1 MSLVQDR
8 RISHFHEAARLG
20 SVRAAADFLN
30 VAPSAVSRQITQL
43 EHELGM
49 PLLERH
55 RRGVKPTEAGE
66 RVLEYYRQRLA
77 QQEVLLESLQSLKGL
92 QSGSLVLAIGEGF
105 IEGLAGPLSRF
116 SAHYP
121 GIELKV
127 NLCGTNEVIRQVV
140 EDEAHL
146 GLVFHPT
153 RDPKIRTHVSRPQP
167 VCAVVN
173 PQHALARQFGGQPLR
188 AQQFGAQEGS
198 RRAAGKLE
206 PLSLA
211 ALASHSLALP
221 EVSFG
226 IRQIVAQAEHQAGV
240 MLSPTLTCN
249 ALAMLK
255 QFALHGGVTLLPEFV
270 VSEEVAAGRLCR
282 IPLQEAQFVTPHVQL
297 ISRLGRQLSDGASR
311 LSSLLQQDMTAFSPS
326 EGGSVGQSR

>member
-116 SAHYP
+116 SARYP

-173 PQHALARQFGGQPLR
+173 PQHALARQVGR
-188 AQQFGAQEGS
+188 QQLGAKEGS
-198 RRAAGKLE
+198 RRSAGKAD

>member
-105 IEGLAGPLSRF
+105 IEGLAGPLSHF
-116 SAHYP
+116 SARYP

-173 PQHALARQFGGQPLR
+173 PQHALVRQFGGQPLG
-188 AQQFGAQEGS
+188 AQQFEAQEGS
-198 RRAAGKLE
+198 RRAAGKAE

-311 LSSLLQQDMTAFSPS
+311 LSSLLQQDMTAFSP
-326 EGGSVGQSR
+326 

>member
-1 MSLVQDR
+1 MSQVQER
-8 RISHFHEAARLG
+8 RIGHLFEAARLG
-20 SVRAAADFLN
+20 SVRAAADYLN

-116 SAHYP
+116 SARYP

-146 GLVFHPT
+146 GLVFHPAG
-153 RDPKIRTHVSRPQP
+153 DPKIRTHVSRPQP

-173 PQHALARQFGGQPLR
+173 PAHPL
-188 AQQFGAQEGS
+188 AQQCAGGS
-198 RRAAGKLE
+198 GETRE
-206 PLSLA
+206 PL
-211 ALASHSLALP
+211 ALGELSSHSMALP

-226 IRQIVAQAEHQAGV
+226 IRQLVTLAEHQAGV

-249 ALAMLK
+249 AIAMLK

-270 VSEEVAAGRLCR
+270 VTEEVDAGRLCR

-297 ISRLGRQLSDGASR
+297 ISRLGRQLSGGANR
-311 LSSLLQQDMTAFSPS
+311 LLGLLQQDMTAFNPP
-326 EGGSVGQSR
+326 

>member
-116 SAHYP
+116 SARYP

-173 PQHALARQFGGQPLR
+173 PQHDLARQFGGQPL
-188 AQQFGAQEGS
+188 GAQEGS
-198 RRAAGKLE
+198 RRAAGKAE

-211 ALASHSLALP
+211 ALASQSLALP

>member
-1 MSLVQDR
+1 MSLVQER
-8 RISHFHEAARLG
+8 RIRHFHEAARLG
-20 SVRAAADFLN
+20 SVRAAADYLN

-92 QSGSLVLAIGEGF
+92 QSGSLILAIGEGF
-105 IEGLAGPLSRF
+105 IEGLGGPLSRF
-116 SAHYP
+116 SARYP

-146 GLVFHPT
+146 GLVFHPP

-173 PQHALARQFGGQPLR
+173 PAHPLARE
-188 AQQFGAQEGS
+188 AEGA
-198 RRAAGKLE
+198 RE
-206 PLSLA
+206 PLTLA
-211 ALASHSLALP
+211 ALEGHALALP

-240 MLSPTLTCN
+240 ILSPTLTCN

-255 QFALHGGVTLLPEFV
+255 QFALQGGVTLLPDFV
-270 VSEEVAAGRLCR
+270 VAEEVDAGRLCR
-282 IPLQEAQFVTPHVQL
+282 LSLQEAPFITPHVQL
-297 ISRLGRQLSDGASR
+297 ISRLGRQLSVGADR
-311 LSSLLQQDMTAFSPS
+311 LLGLLRENMTAFNAP
-326 EGGSVGQSR
+326 EVGSVGQSR

>member
-116 SAHYP
+116 SARYP

-173 PQHALARQFGGQPLR
+173 PQHALARQVGR
-188 AQQFGAQEGS
+188 QQLGAKEGS
-198 RRAAGKLE
+198 RRSAGKAD

-311 LSSLLQQDMTAFSPS
+311 LSSLLQQDMTAFSPL
-326 EGGSVGQSR
+326 EGDSVGQSR

>member
-105 IEGLAGPLSRF
+105 IAGLAGPLSRF
-116 SAHYP
+116 SARYP

-173 PQHALARQFGGQPLR
+173 PQHALA
-188 AQQFGAQEGS
+188 QQFGAQEGS
-198 RRAAGKLE
+198 RRAAGE
-206 PLSLA
+206 A
-211 ALASHSLALP
+211 A
-221 EVSFG
+221 
-226 IRQIVAQAEHQAGV
+226 
-240 MLSPTLTCN
+240 
-249 ALAMLK
+249 
-255 QFALHGGVTLLPEFV
+255 
-270 VSEEVAAGRLCR
+270 
-282 IPLQEAQFVTPHVQL
+282 
-297 ISRLGRQLSDGASR
+297 
-311 LSSLLQQDMTAFSPS
+311 
-326 EGGSVGQSR
+326 

>member
-116 SAHYP
+116 SARYP

-146 GLVFHPT
+146 GLVFYPT

-173 PQHALARQFGGQPLR
+173 PQHALA
-188 AQQFGAQEGS
+188 QQFGAQEGS

-211 ALASHSLALP
+211 TLASHSLALP